1 MKEKV
6 TKHQTLETDKV
17 KRLEP
22 VKVTYTVKTTTD
34 TDMTVTR
41 RYDSK
46 IIKMRS
52 YNPTTSTL
60 NTTTSMT
67 STSTTSGYHWILVL
81 DHFLQVG
88 WSPEGIVYYFGQ
100 EMYNQLFKLDK
111 SISTIQ
117 SKIDLRVNDLLDD
130 RNLVF
135 PAFKFDSSSS
145 AKSEADQ
152 ILDYAKLNQEF
163 LKDREKKKLDYLKV
177 DSILI
182 KWQSEIDSKKKD

>member
-1 MKEKV
+1 MKDKV

-17 KRLEP
+17 KRLQP

-67 STSTTSGYHWILVL
+67 STSTTSKYKWISL
-81 DHFLQVG
+81 DPGLRSFLTG
-88 WSPEGIVYYFGQ
+88 CSPEGIVYYFGQ
-100 EMYNQLFKLDK
+100 EL
-111 SISTIQ
+111 
-117 SKIDLRVNDLLDD
+117 
-130 RNLVF
+130 
-135 PAFKFDSSSS
+135 
-145 AKSEADQ
+145 
-152 ILDYAKLNQEF
+152 
-163 LKDREKKKLDYLKV
+163 YL
-177 DSILI
+177 
-182 KWQSEIDSKKKD
+182 